1 MSNIRDLKNRLRA
14 EVRASREQLSQ
25 EHKDALDRAICKQFL
40 SLASFRFSEILL
52 AYYPLDE
59 EINILPLIKEALALG
74 KRVALP
80 RCREGN
86 LMDFYYITS
95 LDDVETGAFG
105 IFEPKMTCELYEPDE
120 KKPAIMLIP
129 ALAYDTLG
137 YRIGYGRGFYDRYV
151 NRFNGVKAG
160 LCYRAFLKTSPL
172 PRGRFDMA
180 VDYIV
185 TEKGVKLVEG
195 K

>member
-14 EVRASREQLSQ
+14 EIRATRATLSEEQ
-25 EHKDALDRAICKQFL
+25 KNALDQAICKQIS
-40 SLASFRFSEILL
+40 SLASYRFSEILL
-52 AYYPLDE
+52 AYYPLED
-59 EINILPLIKEALALG
+59 EINVLPLIKDTLALG

-80 RCREGN
+80 RCREDN

-95 LDDVETGAFG
+95 LDDVELGAFG
-105 IFEPKMTCELYEPDE
+105 IHEPKTTCEKYDPAESR
-120 KKPAIMLIP
+120 PAIMLIP
-129 ALAYDTLG
+129 ALLYDKFG
-137 YRIGYGRGFYDRYV
+137 YRLGYGRGYYDRFV
-151 NRFNGVKAG
+151 NRFVGVKAG
-160 LCYRAFLKTSPL
+160 LCYREFLRNSPL

-185 TEKGVKLVEG
+185 TEKGVKLIDG